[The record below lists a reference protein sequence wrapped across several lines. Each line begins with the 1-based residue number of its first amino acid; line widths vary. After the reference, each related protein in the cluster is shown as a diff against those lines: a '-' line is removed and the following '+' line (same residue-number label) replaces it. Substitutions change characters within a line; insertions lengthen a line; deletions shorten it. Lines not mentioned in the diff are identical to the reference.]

1 MIRLF
6 GLVGALMGGQLGWW
20 LGSHVGFMTAFL
32 LSAVGTG
39 AGLYFAR
46 RLLDVF
52 LG

>member
-1 MIRLF
+1 
-6 GLVGALMGGQLGWW
+6 MGGQLGWW

>member
-6 GLVGALMGGQLGWW
+6 GLVGAFLGGQLGWW

-32 LSAVGTG
+32 LSTVGTS
-39 AGLYFAR
+39 AGLYLGR
-46 RLLDVF
+46 RLLDAF